1 MSGERLDLL
10 TCGQGDRSLA
20 QALAD
25 LWMQAEGRGW
35 FATPLPRIVVQ
46 VGQRWR
52 SALVVETA
60 ASLARLLANRAPSA
74 QVETVDSGTEP
85 FRLESMR
92 ISKDATSPVLAVSGI
107 TARQVR
113 IPEWWLESFFLI
125 TVTGAGPDPM
135 GRISAVLDAQAEP
148 LRRVANSL
156 APASLAYEAHRLFA
170 SDLVVACATSRH
182 DTPNSE
188 ARWFASPSDVTVE
201 MALMRA
207 SGCEPM
213 QMPYIKTFA
222 THEILPEVDLSGVP
236 PTLCGYTAPAW
247 QARMATVRTS
257 LAASRQ
263 MVIEDAIA
271 VRRNCRRIPLAV
283 RRRLAMRKR
292 SSR

>member
-148 LRRVANSL
+148 LRRVGNSL
-156 APASLAYEAHRLFA
+156 ASASLAYEAHRLFA
-170 SDLVVACATSRH
+170 SDLVVACGTTRR
-182 DTPNSE
+182 DDPTTE
-188 ARWFASPSDVTVE
+188 AYWFVSPSDIAAE

-207 SGCEPM
+207 TGCEPS
-213 QMPYIKTFA
+213 QMPYIKTLARHELLPKLDLKDIAPTMTGYVTPSWQVRLNAVRA
-222 THEILPEVDLSGVP
+222 TIV
-236 PTLCGYTAPAW
+236 
-247 QARMATVRTS
+247 
-257 LAASRQ
+257 ASRTTALQ
-263 MVIEDAIA
+263 DLESL
-271 VRRNCRRIPLAV
+271 RHNLQRLPLAV

-292 SSR
+292 STG